1 MLVVMPPPPKSGAL
15 SVDGR
20 IFVCLSVCPVPDLKS
35 RMEGRSKLKI
45 GRKKARDTDDL
56 WPHLEIERSEAKVI
70 KSEVKTA
77 S

>member
-56 WPHLEIERSEAKVI
+56 
-70 KSEVKTA
+70 
-77 S
+77 